1 MKADNKNQ
9 MKNKDMHLADAGMQV
24 TDNDMH
30 LADAGMLVADKDHA
44 RKSEK
49 GSSLTRGDFRQAL
62 INTIPVLSGYMVLG
76 IGFGVILKSKG
87 YGILWALAC
96 SVFIYAGSMQYVLIN
111 LITGGAGLLT
121 TALTTLMV
129 NARHIFYGISMIDR
143 YKKAGRE
150 KPYLI
155 FALTDETYSLV
166 CNEALPED
174 PVARRKQFRFWA
186 LESFM
191 NQCYWVT
198 GSVIGS
204 ACGALLGDKA
214 AGMDYAM
221 TALFIMVFTEQWI
234 ENKDHFPAL
243 TGVIV
248 SVICLILFGSGQF
261 LIPTMILITC
271 VLTGRMFWQKK
282 KEEKS

>member
-1 MKADNKNQ
+1 MGNTMKEERNKNI
-9 MKNKDMHLADAGMQV
+9 L
-24 TDNDMH
+24 
-30 LADAGMLVADKDHA
+30 
-44 RKSEK
+44 
-49 GSSLTRGDFRQAL
+49 LTRSDLKQAA
-62 INTIPVLSGYMVLG
+62 INTIPVLSGYVVLG

-111 LITGGAGLLT
+111 LLTGGADLLT
-121 TALTTLMV
+121 TAMTTLMV

-143 YKKAGRE
+143 YKKAGKE

-166 CNEALPED
+166 CSEALPED
-174 PVARRKQFRFWA
+174 PIARRKQFQFWT

-198 GSVIGS
+198 GSLIGS
-204 ACGALLGDKA
+204 AFGSLMGDKA
-214 AGMDYAM
+214 AGMDFAM

-234 ENKDHFPAL
+234 SNKDHFPAL
-243 TGVIV
+243 TGVLV
-248 SVICLILFGSGQF
+248 SLVCLLIFGSSNF

-271 VLTGRMFWQKK
+271 VLTGKRVISK
-282 KEEKS
+282 KETRKEEQS